1 AENTGDVI
9 TRVKMDGSSKYISPA
24 IQQLLGWTFEEMS
37 GQSTDYVHPEDR
49 HLVLGA
55 IGRAVKSGEPT
66 RLEHRALHK
75 NGQTVWVE
83 CTFKALR
90 DEHGHV
96 DDVVVVIRD
105 MTQRKALEAEV
116 LEAKE
121 TALAAARVKSE
132 FLAKM
137 SHARRS
143 PLTCGIG
150 FSGLLQASDHL
161 PAEERV

>member
-1 AENTGDVI
+1 MT
-9 TRVKMDGSSKYISPA
+9 
-24 IQQLLGWTFEEMS
+24 

-55 IGRAVKSGEPT
+55 IGKAVKSGEPT
-66 RLEHRALHK
+66 RLEHRAVHK
-75 NGQTVWVE
+75 SGETVWVE

-121 TALAAARVKSE
+121 TAEAAVQAKSE
-132 FLAKM
+132 FLANM
-137 SHARRS
+137 SHELRT
-143 PLTCGIG
+143 PLTSVIG
-150 FSGLLQASDHL
+150 FSGLLQASEPVSYTHL
-161 PAEERV
+161 TLPTKRIV